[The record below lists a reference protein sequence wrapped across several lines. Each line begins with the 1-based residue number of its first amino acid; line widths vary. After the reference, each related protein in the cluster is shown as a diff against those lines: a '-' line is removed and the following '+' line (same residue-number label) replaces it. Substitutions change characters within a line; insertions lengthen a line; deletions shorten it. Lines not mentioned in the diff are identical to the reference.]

1 MIFAFFLFSNPNP
14 MNDFS
19 INDLFEVK
27 QGKQILDKVKKNAAG
42 KVDKVGLSTSKLKVL
57 TMNSVN
63 FDDKSINSSLLS
75 DYNLPS
81 AIGSNSIL
89 TSNSFIVNRVGKN
102 RGMSLLDLDF
112 DFNTTEIVASHH
124 FIILQP
130 RKIVLDNLA
139 FFHSLLDVVLIDL
152 INEKATNN
160 PSKIQYLT
168 VKEIQEKKIS
178 IPSEGFDDLTKSFM
192 ELYKPYKEALK
203 NFNFSRKKLEDFKS
217 KFLKKE

>member
-42 KVDKVGLSTSKLKVL
+42 KVDKVGLSTSKIKVL

-112 DFNTTEIVASHH
+112 DFNATEIVASHH

-152 INEKATNN
+152 INEKANNN

-203 NFNFSRKKLEDFKS
+203 NFIFSRKKLEDFKS

>member
-1 MIFAFFLFSNPNP
+1 MILAFFLFSNSNP
-14 MNDFS
+14 INNFT

-27 QGKQILDKVKKNAAG
+27 QGKQVLDKVKSNSTGKNE
-42 KVDKVGLSTSKLKVL
+42 KIDSNNSNIKVL

-63 FDDKSINSSLLS
+63 FDDKSINPNFLS
-75 DYNLPS
+75 DYNLS
-81 AIGSNSIL
+81 SSIGSNTIL
-89 TSNSFIVNRVGKN
+89 TSNSYIVNRVGKN

-112 DFNTTEIVASHH
+112 DFNTNEIIASHH

-130 RKIVLDNLA
+130 RKIVLENLA
-139 FFHSLLDVVLIDL
+139 FFHALLDVVLVDL
-152 INEKATNN
+152 INEKADINA
-160 PSKIQYLT
+160 SKVQYLT

-203 NFNFSRKKLEDFKS
+203 SFNFSRKKLEDFKS